1 MEVNGTRSVCPFHSE
16 QFLSTR
22 GDVMCTFYSPMTSAM
37 LFCAPLSSY
46 TASACSEY
54 FVRCR
59 CALYSL
65 LTTSRPARLR
75 RCTRRR
81 RRKGPQNGH
90 RVLQGMLLQ
99 TLSLSQGLAA
109 SARTLCK
116 RISEGAKDVLCDNH
130 ALDAV
135 STFDGTTAGFG
146 LGWPFPADRPGLTLL
161 STQ

>member
-1 MEVNGTRSVCPFHSE
+1 MLRVFRA
-16 QFLSTR
+16 L
-22 GDVMCTFYSPMTSAM
+22 PMRTVPNFEA
-37 LFCAPLSSY
+37 
-46 TASACSEY
+46 
-54 FVRCR
+54 
-59 CALYSL
+59 
-65 LTTSRPARLR
+65 PARLR

-130 ALDAV
+130 APATV
-135 STFDGTTAGFG
+135 STFDGRRLVSDWVGRFQPIAQT
-146 LGWPFPADRPGLTLL
+146 
-161 STQ
+161 